1 MRISI
6 FSTSYFV
13 TDQRIQRTALT
24 LADEGH
30 SIKVYSRKHGHLD
43 ANISSRIKLKFIR
56 TLFKKGP
63 LFYLTYN
70 IKILIKILFSRVDII
85 YANDLDTLLGCWMGS
100 VAKFKPL
107 IYDSHEL
114 FTEVPELIN
123 RPLVKT
129 IWRVQETI
137 FIKRVKTVITVS
149 DGIANILEKRYKI
162 KPLVIRNF
170 PIRKEIEAFREKQPT
185 LIYQGSLNTGRGLE
199 LAIGMMNYLT
209 CYRLLI
215 IGKGDIEVKLRKQ
228 MLDSNLFDRIQ
239 FLGQQAP
246 EKLRTITPTAWLG
259 ISLEE
264 DMGLNYRYAL
274 PNKLFDYIAA
284 QVPVLVSN
292 LPEMRKVVEEYG
304 VGIVA
309 QSRDPKELADQ
320 VANLFEDK
328 EKMASI
334 AANLKKASA
343 VLCWQNESPKLVEA
357 INSLMKN

>member
-13 TDQRIQRTALT
+13 TDQRIQRVTST
-24 LADEGH
+24 LNENGY
-30 SIKVYSRKHGHLD
+30 SIKVYSRKHPQLPITKNDG
-43 ANISSRIKLKFIR
+43 IKVRYIR

-63 LFYLTYN
+63 FFYLFYN
-70 IKILIKILFSRVDII
+70 FKIFQRILFSKVDII
-85 YANDLDTLLGCWMGS
+85 YANDLDTLMGCWMGS
-100 VAKFKPL
+100 VARFKPL

-123 RPLVKT
+123 RPLIKA
-129 IWRVQETI
+129 IWRIQETL
-137 FIKRVKTVITVS
+137 FIKRVKSVITVS
-149 DGIANILEKRYKI
+149 DGIAKILEKRYKI
-162 KPLVIRNF
+162 KPIVIKNL
-170 PIRKEIEAFREKQPT
+170 PVRKEIEAFREKQPT
-185 LIYQGSLNTGRGLE
+185 LIYQGSLNIGRGLE

-215 IGKGDIEVKLRKQ
+215 IGKGDVELKLRKQ
-228 MLDSNLFDRIQ
+228 MLDSNLFDRVQ
-239 FLGQQAP
+239 FLGPLAP

-320 VANLFEDK
+320 VTSLFEDK
-328 EKMASI
+328 KKMDTI

-343 VLCWQNESPKLVEA
+343 ALCWQNESPKLVEA
-357 INSLMKN
+357 INSLMKS